1 MLRYSIIKLSKI
13 KLKSFLFYKIIYKLD
28 NIVMEGLERMHLVH
42 ARLLYIIA
50 EMFKEDRIDDV

>member
-13 KLKSFLFYKIIYKLD
+13 KLKSFLFYKFIYKLD